1 MVIIRL
7 LSIIIIKIIK
17 DQIYLFITIIVIILK
32 FKIINLIVV
41 IVNSF
46 FQEIT

>member
-32 FKIINLIVV
+32 FKIIILIVV